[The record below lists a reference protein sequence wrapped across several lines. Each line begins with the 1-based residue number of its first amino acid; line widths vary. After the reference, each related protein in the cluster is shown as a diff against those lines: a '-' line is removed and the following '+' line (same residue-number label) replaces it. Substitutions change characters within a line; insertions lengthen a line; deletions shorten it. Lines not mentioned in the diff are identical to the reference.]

1 MKKSDKIQVMILIDV
16 IIMLMIALA
25 TLAEFGACYLMNY
38 TVPSW
43 SIPAAVRGMDV
54 IEATKYMLSQPWYII
69 TLIAMIGFCLI
80 AGPLAIYPYL
90 CKVFGV
96 EE

>member
-1 MKKSDKIQVMILIDV
+1 MKKSEKIQVMILIDV
-16 IIMLMIALA
+16 LLVLIIALA

-43 SIPAAVRGMDV
+43 SIPAATRGMD
-54 IEATKYMLSQPWYII
+54 IISATKYMLSQPWYVASLGGMII
-69 TLIAMIGFCLI
+69 FILV
-80 AGPLAIYPYL
+80 AGPIVVYSYL
-90 CKVFGV
+90 CKIHGI

>member
-1 MKKSDKIQVMILIDV
+1 MKKSDKIQVMILTDV
-16 IIMLMIALA
+16 IFVLLMALG

-43 SIPAAVRGMDV
+43 SIPAAVRGMDI
-54 IEATKYMLSQPWYII
+54 IEATKYMLSQPWYSI
-69 TLIAMIGFCLI
+69 TLIAMAGFILIGGPI
-80 AGPLAIYPYL
+80 AVYPYL
-90 CKVFGV
+90 CRFFGV